1 MRKRGQSRERFSTF
15 VIRGIE
21 AEEIPNFELM
31 RERVLLFHLAFL
43 SSSDGYLLCH
53 ICTGQSIQRRYSAN
67 NTWGWGHTHARN
79 GADSRLV
86 LSNLLHISSYHQS

>member
-1 MRKRGQSRERFSTF
+1 MRKRGQSRERFSISVF
-15 VIRGIE
+15 RGIE

-53 ICTGQSIQRRYSAN
+53 TYARAKAFRGVILQTILGGGV
-67 NTWGWGHTHARN
+67 THTRATART
-79 GADSRLV
+79 AD
-86 LSNLLHISSYHQS
+86 